1 MTQNQRLRIVMDRLH
16 FKSQS
21 AFAEKLKIQP
31 GSLSDVLRAK
41 NGVGVSRALKEK
53 LAIHLNINPEW
64 ISSGIGDMF
73 LAGFAAAEQAGGVP
87 FYNIGEEDRLLVNE
101 TTPEYFVNYK
111 PFNDCYAYIPVYGDS
126 MYPKYAAGEVIA
138 IKEVI
143 NRDVIQWGEAYVV
156 ITDAGTNGIRAIKL
170 IHEHQEKTKLILR
183 SSNPN
188 FKGDTVINRKS
199 IISLYIIKGKITRS
213 LI

>member
-1 MTQNQRLRIVMDRLH
+1 MTENQRLRMIMDRLH

-21 AFAEKLKIQP
+21 AFAEKLDMQP

-53 LAIHLNINPEW
+53 LATRLNVNPAW
-64 ISSGIGDMF
+64 ITNGTGDPF
-73 LAGFAAAEQAGGVP
+73 LAGFATAEQAGGVP
-87 FYNIGEEDRLLVNE
+87 FYNISEEDQFIVQE

-126 MYPKYAAGEVIA
+126 MYPKYASGEVIA

-143 NRDVIQWGEAYVV
+143 NREVLQWGEAYLI
-156 ITDAGTNGIRAIKL
+156 ITDAKANGLRSIKL
-170 IHEHQEKTKLILR
+170 LHEHPDKSKLILR

-188 FKGDTVINRKS
+188 FKGDT
-199 IISLYIIKGKITRS
+199 IIERENIIALYIIKGKITRT

>member
-1 MTQNQRLRIVMDRLH
+1 MTENQRLRIVMDKLH

-21 AFAEKLKIQP
+21 AFAEKLEIQP

-53 LAIHLNINPEW
+53 LATRLNINPDW
-64 ISSGIGDMF
+64 ITRGTGEMF
-73 LAGFAAAEQAGGVP
+73 LSGFAAAEQGGGVP
-87 FYNIGEEDRLLVNE
+87 FYNIGEEEQFFVNE

-138 IKEVI
+138 IKEII
-143 NRDVIQWGEAYVV
+143 NHEVLQWGEAYVV
-156 ITDAGTNGIRAIKL
+156 ITDADTNGLRTIKL
-170 IHEHQEKTKLILR
+170 IHEHPDKSKLILR

-188 FKGDTVINRKS
+188 FKGDTVIERKS
-199 IISLYIIKGKITRS
+199 IVALYIIKGKITRS